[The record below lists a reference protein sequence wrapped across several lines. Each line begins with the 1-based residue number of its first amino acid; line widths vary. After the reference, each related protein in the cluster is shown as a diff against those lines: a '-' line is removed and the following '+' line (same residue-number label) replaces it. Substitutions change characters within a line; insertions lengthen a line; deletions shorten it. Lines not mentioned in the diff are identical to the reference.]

1 MSSLPAP
8 SPLRLGDAGRAAA
21 APSAAW
27 LVRLSAASLLALYAG
42 AHWATIVRP
51 GAGGDLFGMFVI
63 ALLCGLVLP
72 SVLAVAPRGRR
83 ALMLALLVV
92 AVVWLVLVV
101 AHAPAGSLRP
111 DHWDELT
118 TGVARAITDLPS
130 LRVPY
135 AGFDPWIRATL
146 LTGGGLLLALGMCLA
161 LLPRPRALGAAVA
174 LGTLYVVPIVERG
187 PAHPTADGAV
197 FAILLGLLLWSDRV
211 GARDVPL
218 AAAFGLMALLAA
230 LLAAPRLDSS
240 RPWVDYEH
248 LAESLQGGKTETFRW
263 NHSYGPLHWSRDG
276 LELARVRSR
285 GDLYMKTASLER
297 FDGRGWTQSRDALAT
312 DDDTQIAAGRAGW
325 IQRIHVSI
333 RGLKSEQ
340 FLGSGTTLR
349 IDDSTKKVRGATPG
363 TFEAAAE
370 PLRRGDSYDALVYYP
385 KPSDTE
391 LHTAGTAYP
400 ALVAR
405 DLAITVP
412 ALPGSG
418 LGRLTISF
426 APWGS
431 HRLTSAQ
438 GNYGFSLIEPD
449 RALAQSAYAR
459 SYVVAQ
465 QLRNASTDPYD
476 YVRKVIAR
484 VQRGA
489 RYTETPPPAGRM
501 APLEA
506 FLFRDRAGYC
516 QYFAGATALLLRMGG
531 VPARVAAGFAPGSRV
546 GKHHIIRDLDA
557 HSWVEVYFPHYGW
570 VTYDPTPGDSPARTQ
585 LTDTIRA
592 QVALPGGPHPVT
604 SGGDR
609 ASDPAADGAAAPA
622 ADAGSDPTAWIVAG
636 GLAAA
641 LLAASIA
648 GVVLRRRRLVRS
660 GDPELEELRIALART
675 GRPVTP
681 QTTLRRLEL
690 LLGGS
695 EGALGY
701 LQALRLAR
709 YGGGAPAPTAAQRLA
724 LRRALCAG
732 LGLRARI
739 VSLWAL
745 PPRPRELLDALR
757 PRRRRPYTGSA

>member
-1 MSSLPAP
+1 MTSLPAP
-8 SPLRLGDAGRAAA
+8 ARPRLGDPGRSAT

-27 LVRLSAASLLALYAG
+27 LVRLSAATLLALYAG

-51 GAGGDLFGMFVI
+51 GAGGDLFGMLVI
-63 ALLCGLVLP
+63 ALVAGLVLP
-72 SVLAVAPRGRR
+72 SVLAVASRR
-83 ALMLALLVV
+83 RRVLLFALFVV
-92 AVVWLVLVV
+92 AVVWLVLLV
-101 AHAPAGSLRP
+101 AHTPGRTLRP
-111 DHWDELT
+111 DRWAELAI
-118 TGVARAITDLPS
+118 GLSRAITDLPS

-146 LTGGGLLLALGMCLA
+146 LTGGGLLMAIGLCLA
-161 LLPRPRALGAAVA
+161 LLPRPRVFGAAVA
-174 LGTLYVVPIVERG
+174 LGTLYAVPIVEHG
-187 PAHPTADGAV
+187 PAHPIADGAA
-197 FAILLGLLLWSDRV
+197 FAVLLGFLLWSDRV

-218 AAAFGLMALLAA
+218 AVAFGLVALLAA
-230 LLAAPRLDSS
+230 LIAAPRIDSG
-240 RPWVDYEH
+240 RPWIDYEK
-248 LAESLQGGKTETFRW
+248 LAEALQGGKTETFSW

-297 FDGRGWTQSRDALAT
+297 FDGREWTQDRGSLASDEDT
-312 DDDTQIAAGRAGW
+312 DIAAGRPGW

-349 IDDSTKKVRGATPG
+349 IDDSSKQVRGATPG
-363 TFEAAAE
+363 TFEAAAK
-370 PLRRGDSYDALVYYP
+370 PLRRGDSYDALVYNP
-385 KPSDTE
+385 RPSDTE
-391 LHTAGTAYP
+391 LRTAGTNYP
-400 ALVAR
+400 TFVTSRELG
-405 DLAITVP
+405 ITVP
-412 ALPGSG
+412 SLPGSQ

-431 HRLTSAQ
+431 GRLTSAQ
-438 GNYGFSLIEPD
+438 GNYGFTLIEPD

-459 SYVVAQ
+459 SYALAQ
-465 QLRNASTDPYD
+465 QLRDASTDPYD

-484 VQRGA
+484 VQRDA
-489 RYTETPPPAGRM
+489 RYTETPPAAGDM

-531 VPARVAAGFAPGSRV
+531 VPARVAAGFSPGSRV
-546 GKHHIIRDLDA
+546 GEDHIIRDLDA

-570 VTYDPTPGDSPARTQ
+570 VTYDPTPADSPARAQ

-592 QVALPGGPHPVT
+592 P
-604 SGGDR
+604 
-609 ASDPAADGAAAPA
+609 AAAPG
-622 ADAGSDPTAWIVAG
+622 DRGVPTGAGDRVSDPTAGGAAATTSDQGTDPTVWIVTG
-636 GLAAA
+636 TLAAA
-641 LLAASIA
+641 LLAASIT
-648 GVVLRRRRLVRS
+648 GVVLRRRRLARS

-675 GRPVTP
+675 GRPVTA

-695 EGALGY
+695 DGALGY

-709 YGGGAPAPTAAQRLA
+709 YGGGAPAPTAAQRRA
-724 LRRALCAG
+724 LRRSLSAG
-732 LGLRARI
+732 LGLRAR
-739 VSLWAL
+739 VVALWAL

-757 PRRRRPYTGSA
+757 PRRRRPYTG

>member
-8 SPLRLGDAGRAAA
+8 SGLRFGDADRAAA
-21 APSAAW
+21 GPSTAW
-27 LVRLSAASLLALYAG
+27 VVRLGAASLLALFAG

-51 GAGGDLFGMFVI
+51 GAGGDLFGMYVI
-63 ALLCGLVLP
+63 ALVAALVLP
-72 SVLAVAPRGRR
+72 TVLAVRPRWRR
-83 ALMLALLVV
+83 VAVCALFVV
-92 AVVWLVLVV
+92 AVIWLVLVV
-101 AHAPAGSLRP
+101 AHTPGRALRP
-111 DHWDELT
+111 DRWDELVV
-118 TGVARAITDLPS
+118 GVSGAITDLPS

-135 AGFDPWIRATL
+135 AGFDPWVRATL
-146 LTGGGLLLALGMCLA
+146 LTGGGLLLAIGMCLA
-161 LLPRPRALGAAVA
+161 LAPRPRVFGAAVA
-174 LGTLYVVPIVERG
+174 LGTLYVVPIVEHG
-187 PAHPTADGAV
+187 PAHPMVDGAA
-197 FAILLGLLLWSDRV
+197 FAILLGFLLWSDRV
-211 GARDVPL
+211 GARDLPL
-218 AAAFGLMALLAA
+218 AATFGLVALLAA
-230 LLAAPRLDSS
+230 LIAAPRIDSD
-240 RPWVDYEH
+240 RPWVDYEA
-248 LAESLQGGKTETFRW
+248 LAEALQGGKTETFRW
-263 NHSYGPLHWSRDG
+263 NHSYGPLNWSRDG

-297 FDGRGWTQSRDALAT
+297 FDGREWTQSRDSLAS
-312 DDDTQIAAGRAGW
+312 DDDTEITAGRPNW

-349 IDDSTKKVRGATPG
+349 IDDSSKRVRGATPG
-363 TFEAAAE
+363 TFEAAAK
-370 PLRRGDSYDALVYYP
+370 PLRRGDSYDALVYNP

-391 LHTAGTAYP
+391 LTNAGTNYP
-400 ALVAR
+400 TLVDR
-405 DLAITVP
+405 DLVITVP
-412 ALPGSG
+412 SLPGSQ

-449 RALAQSAYAR
+449 TALAQSAYAR
-459 SYVVAQ
+459 SYALAT
-465 QLRNASTDPYD
+465 QLRDASSSPYD
-476 YVRKVIAR
+476 FVRRVIAR
-484 VQRGA
+484 VQRDA
-489 RYTETPPPAGRM
+489 RYTETPPPAGKM

-506 FLFRDRAGYC
+506 FLFRDHAGYC

-531 VPARVAAGFAPGSRV
+531 VPARVAAGFSPGSRV
-546 GKHHIIRDLDA
+546 GKDHIIRDLDA

-570 VTYDPTPGDSPARTQ
+570 VTYDPTPADSPARSQ
-585 LTDTIRA
+585 LTDTLRA
-592 QVALPGGPHPVT
+592 Q
-604 SGGDR
+604 
-609 ASDPAADGAAAPA
+609 AAAPGA
-622 ADAGSDPTAWIVAG
+622 RRQSQSAGDRVSDPTAGGAAATTADDGGEPTVWIVAG
-636 GLAAA
+636 GLVAA
-641 LLAASIA
+641 LLAALVGA
-648 GVVLRRRRLVRS
+648 AVLRRRRLVRS

-695 EGALGY
+695 DGALGY

-709 YGGGAPAPTAAQRLA
+709 YGGGASSPSAAQRRA
-724 LRRALCAG
+724 LRRSLSAG

-757 PRRRRPYTGSA
+757 PRRRRPYTG